1 MAFTK
6 IVSPGIDTTGS
17 YTVQELNTVGVMT
30 AGTVQVGSATT
41 VHTTGIDLGS
51 GNITSHNINSTGI
64 ITATSFVGS
73 LTAPLGSVIATDG
86 TFSTNLLALTK
97 IGIGT
102 DDPDSGKSL
111 HVFGDTNDT
120 NVKIEATAAGKDA
133 RLELIANSTGVSQI
147 RLGDEASANPG
158 SITYNHSVNSL
169 SFRTNGTSDRLNII
183 SNGNVGIGSTQ
194 PGQLLTVG
202 GITGGADGNLSVKT
216 NSSNHAIAIEE
227 NDGNEN
233 YQLGVNS
240 SGDLGFYNSGATV
253 AAVTFDD
260 NGNVG
265 IGTNDPEN
273 YKLHLYGETNSD
285 LRLTATGDDIVNFWA
300 NSNRSSADTPIFA
313 LKGEWNGTQVANI
326 KFIAGD
332 DTTNKDDGYITF
344 ATRESGTGS
353 SSERFRI
360 TSGGYVGINETNPI
374 HQLSVGINTSTAW
387 DSNKNISNTTNNDFI
402 GLNIDNIN
410 SGANPEVGIMLQA
423 GSSGSG
429 QYTINCLRTGSN
441 TADLIFRTR
450 NGGAASREQ
459 LRISS
464 LGRVGIGTTV
474 PDTPLHIR
482 ANDAQLITVERIGD
496 LNAGIRFKNSTNSM
510 FAGLTSDADGFAID
524 DDDDLGSGPMVF
536 VRRSDGHV
544 GINSTIPGSLVD
556 IRGQTAEDAI
566 VNIRSYNKTSAIKLW
581 PSDAHDLDRWRMGFW
596 ENNAVTDGNN
606 YPDWMVDG
614 HGRQFQKSNLYLGRL
629 RSFSDGPTSYYPYY
643 GSSGPGIH
651 MYNGR
656 DGNEGENF
664 SAYLKVGIYQSDD
677 DDRNIIYYTHT
688 TVSDTVD
695 SDQHQTFG
703 VTGTGRVQGM
713 HQYYSGRVESDEG
726 SPNSVYVDS
735 NNNGFFS
742 YYGSSYNAYMRSRNT
757 DNTDV
762 CFHLD
767 TGGGPVFKIVSN
779 GNGYFDGVAD
789 AGNADYAEYFEWAD
803 GNPNNEDRRGYS
815 VIIVPNTNGKI
826 GIATTG
832 DDRSQIMGIVSANP
846 GFVGDSASLNWQG
859 RHLRDEWG
867 SWVTEDQEFLVW
879 NKKGTYTN
887 ENGEKVENPQPNIN
901 DPNCD
906 PEYSVLVSEIA
917 TTPDIPQYAL
927 DNNLRITKPSRV
939 TNPDFDP
946 SQIYT
951 PRSDRQEWS
960 AVGLMGKL
968 WLRAN
973 QPTGDRWIK
982 LKDGS
987 NGLSYWL
994 VR

>member
-17 YTVQELNTVGVMT
+17 YTVQELSTVGVMT

-450 NGGAASREQ
+450 NGGSASREQ

-664 SAYLKVGIYQSDD
+664 SAYLKVGIYQADD

-688 TVSDTVD
+688 TSTDTVD

>member
-6 IVSPGIDTTGS
+6 IVAAGINTGGS
-17 YTVQELNTVGVMT
+17 YTLQELNTVGVMT

-64 ITATSFVGS
+64 ITATEFVGS
-73 LTAPLGSVIATDG
+73 VTAPLGSVTATNG

-158 SITYNHSVNSL
+158 SITYNHIHNSL

-253 AAVTFDD
+253 ATVTFDD
-260 NGNVG
+260 SGRVG
-265 IGTNDPEN
+265 IGSTQQTAQLEVSTSVDGEATLAIFKNTSGGGTNETVDIKLGLEN
-273 YKLHLYGETNSD
+273 NVASNVI
-285 LRLTATGDDIVNFWA
+285 LRAGKKGNHSSGAATDNF
-300 NSNRSSADTPIFA
+300 FA
-313 LKGEWNGTQVANI
+313 I
-326 KFIAGD
+326 H
-332 DTTNKDDGYITF
+332 TTVDNT
-344 ATRESGTGS
+344 
-353 SSERFRI
+353 SSEKLRI
-360 TSGGYVGINETNPI
+360 TSEGYVGINETNPI

-402 GLNIDNIN
+402 GLNIDNID

-423 GSSGSG
+423 GSSNSG

-450 NGGAASREQ
+450 NGGVASKEQ

-464 LGRVGIGTTV
+464 LGRVGIGTAV

-482 ANDAQLITVERIGD
+482 ANDAQLVTVERIGD
-496 LNAGIRFKNSTNSM
+496 LNAGIRFRNEDGSM
-510 FAGLTSDADGFAID
+510 FAGLTSDAGGFAID
-524 DDDDLGSGPMVF
+524 DDDNLGGDPLVF

-544 GINSTIPGSLVD
+544 GINSSIPGSLVD
-556 IRGQTAEDAI
+556 IRGQTSEDAI
-566 VNIRSYNKTSAIKLW
+566 VNIRSYNKNSAVKLW
-581 PSDAHDLDRWRMGFW
+581 PSDDHDKDRWRMAFW
-596 ENNAVTDGNN
+596 EDNAVTDGNN
-606 YPDWMVDG
+606 YPDWAVDG
-614 HGRQFQKSNLYLGRL
+614 HGRQWMNSNLYIGRR
-629 RSFSDGPTSYYPYY
+629 RSFANAPGNFYPYS
-643 GSSGPGIH
+643 GTSGPGVYL
-651 MYNGR
+651 YNGR
-656 DGNEGENF
+656 DGNEGANY
-664 SAYLKVGIYQSDD
+664 SAALLMRIYQADD
-677 DDRNIIYYTHT
+677 DDRNIIYYTHNNDT
-688 TVSDTVD
+688 TAAVD

-703 VTGTGRVQGM
+703 VTGSGRVQGK
-713 HQYYSGRVESDEG
+713 HVFWSGRVESDEG
-726 SPNSVYVDS
+726 SPNSVYVGS
-735 NNNGFFS
+735 TNNGYFS
-742 YYGSSYNAYMRSRNT
+742 YHSSGFSAYMRSRNT
-757 DNTDV
+757 DNSDV
-762 CFHLD
+762 CFYLD
-767 TGGGPVFKIVSN
+767 TGGGPVFKVVSN

-789 AGNADYAEYFEWAD
+789 AGNADYAEYFEWSD
-803 GNPNNEDRRGYS
+803 GNPNNEDRRGYP

-879 NKKGTYTN
+879 NKKGTYIN

-906 PEYSVLVSEIA
+906 PEHSVLVSEIA

-927 DNNLRITKPSRV
+927 DNNLRITKPARV

-946 SQIYT
+946 SQTYT